1 MQAAG
6 QCCTLVSAQGAAEP
20 AACSG
25 PGPGGQQP
33 LLGIVSP
40 GRRPPGWSRAD
51 VLGHTATCTAASD
64 EAPPGLQHR
73 TLNPKP

>member
-33 LLGIVSP
+33 LLGIVSQAAVP
-40 GRRPPGWSRAD
+40 QGGHELMSLDTRQPARPP
-51 VLGHTATCTAASD
+51 ATKHPQDCSTG
-64 EAPPGLQHR
+64 P
-73 TLNPKP
+73 